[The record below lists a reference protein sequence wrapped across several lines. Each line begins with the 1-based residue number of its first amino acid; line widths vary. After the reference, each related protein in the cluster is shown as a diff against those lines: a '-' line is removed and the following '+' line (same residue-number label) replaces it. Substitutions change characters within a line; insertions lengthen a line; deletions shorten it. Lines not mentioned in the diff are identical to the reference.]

1 MTYFDQF
8 GREFKKGVRVLVD
21 RADPNGVVFSG
32 TIHSEQPDVNGIWE
46 VDLDGWHHF
55 VGVADCEMVV
65 AARKYHYSSYWRN
78 WSRMLREPGDGIELP
93 RGAGPFVEVNLTPI
107 PNTYSNR
114 STYEYEVNRIV
125 IRSHSTIRNERDWDM
140 DCLPEDIQIEMRKNM
155 PFVLYS
161 FLTEED
167 ILPMI
172 DWEKYSKVCN
182 AGAALFDCIV
192 EPLPDAYTEML
203 ARLGKEAWS

>member
-21 RADPNGVVFSG
+21 RADPNGVVFPG
-32 TIHSEQPDVNGIWE
+32 TIHSEQPDANDIWE

-65 AARKYHYSSYWRN
+65 AAWKYHYCSYWRC
-78 WSRMLREPGDGIELP
+78 WSRMLSEPGDGIELP

-114 STYEYEVNRIV
+114 STYEHEVNRIV
-125 IRSHSTIRNERDWDM
+125 IRSQRDQPQSRRQGRG
-140 DCLPEDIQIEMRKNM
+140 LSPRGLVQIAMRGTCRSR
-155 PFVLYS
+155 LYS
-161 FLTEED
+161 FIMEED

-172 DWEKYSKVCN
+172 DWEKYNKVCN
-182 AGAALFDCIV
+182 GGAALADCVV
-192 EPLPDAYTEML
+192 EPLPDDYT
-203 ARLGKEAWS
+203 